1 MSLAEV
7 DMHIAIIG
15 SGPVG
20 MTAALLLSRNGHRVT
35 LVDRDPGPVP
45 GRPWARVGVM
55 QFHLPHGFRA
65 QCRAVLRTRLPDVY
79 EAIIAAGAVVVAP
92 EGAPEAAA
100 WLQIRRSVFERTL
113 WEATTAQAGV
123 HRLTGH
129 VDRVDLGSDAAVG
142 ITVDS
147 GFVAADLVV
156 NASGRAGRIR
166 GVPQGTQR
174 VDCGMA
180 YASRQYR
187 LRAGARPGPVN
198 GGPGFLALHRGFL
211 VFVFQ
216 HDAGVFTVLFVRPSD
231 DQTLAQLRHPEV
243 FEAACRLVPGLA
255 EWTDPARSEPI
266 DVIRAGAGLANT
278 YGPQPTNVRR
288 LLAIGDAFC
297 TTNPQGGRG
306 ISLGLRSAVALTDLV
321 RDHPVDEVPARLDAW
336 GTRELLPWFRDH
348 LSWDAALLAQ
358 WAGRPVTADGP
369 VGPETLV
376 AAAQQFHPEWM
387 AVLGAYFGM
396 AVAPAALDPIRAQV
410 RKLIRDG
417 WQPPEPPGPTRAELA
432 DLIREPVPA

>member
-1 MSLAEV
+1 MILAEV

-20 MTAALLLSRNGHRVT
+20 MTAALLLNRDGHRVT

-65 QCRAVLRTRLPDVY
+65 QSRVVLRTRLPDVY
-79 EAIIAAGAVVVAP
+79 EAVIAAGAVVVAP
-92 EGAPEAAA
+92 PGTPDAAA

-113 WEATTAQAGV
+113 WEATTAEAGV

-129 VDRVDLGSDAAVG
+129 VDRVEVDGDTAVG
-142 ITVDS
+142 VTVDS

-156 NASGRAGRIR
+156 DASGRAGRIR
-166 GVPQGTQR
+166 GVPRVTQR
-174 VDCGMA
+174 VACGMA

-187 LRAGARPGPVN
+187 LRVGATPGPVN
-198 GGPGFLALHRGFL
+198 AGPGYLALHRGFL
-211 VFVFQ
+211 VFVFA

-231 DQTLAQLRHPEV
+231 DQTLAELRHPEI

-255 EWTDPARSEPI
+255 EWTEDSRSEPI
-266 DVIRAGAGLANT
+266 DVVRAGAGLANT
-278 YGPQPTNVRR
+278 YASQPTAVRR
-288 LLAIGDAFC
+288 LVTIGDAFC

-306 ISLGLRSAVALTDLV
+306 ISLGLQSAAALADLV
-321 RDHPVDEVPARLDAW
+321 GDHPVDEVPARLDAW
-336 GTRELLPWFRDH
+336 GTRELLPWYRDH
-348 LSWDAALLAQ
+348 VAWDAALLAQ
-358 WAGRPVTADGP
+358 WAGRPVREDGP

-387 AVLGAYFGM
+387 TVLAAYFGM
-396 AVAPAALDPIRAQV
+396 AVTPAALDPIRAQV
-410 RKLIRDG
+410 RDLIRGG
-417 WQPPEPPGPTRAELA
+417 WQPPEPPGPSRAELA
-432 DLIREPVPA
+432 ALIREPVPV